1 VALLAPADSVGAS
14 EGATMWQD
22 RYRSKLTSPARAV
35 ACVTPGDSVYLGG
48 NAGTPRVLADALA
61 ARASDLHDVRV
72 AHVLLLGTDPFG
84 GEGARDSF
92 SHLSF
97 FAGPGDRRAILE
109 GRAEYVPCHLSE
121 IPRLLREG
129 RPPVDVALLMTAPPD
144 RNGLLSLGT
153 EVLAS
158 LTAAEVAKRV
168 VVQVNPRMPRVHG
181 NSFLH
186 VDEVHAIV
194 EAQEELPELLSG
206 PPSLEERRI
215 AEHIVGLI
223 PEAATLQLGIG
234 GIPNAVVS
242 QLEDRHD
249 LGIHSEMI
257 SDGVMRAYEAGVL
270 SGRKKTMHK
279 GKIVTTFALGS
290 REFYDWIDDS
300 NVVEAHPCDHTNEPF
315 HAARN
320 DRLIAIN
327 SAISI
332 DLTGQVN
339 ADSIG
344 YRIYSGVGGQV
355 DFGRAARLSAGG
367 RPIIALPSTARGG
380 TVSRIVPRLAA
391 GAGVVTSR
399 ADVHTIVT
407 EHGVAELY
415 GRSIAERVRALVNI
429 ADPRFR
435 PELEAA
441 VEAVEKGFHHNG
453 AAAKG

>member
-1 VALLAPADSVGAS
+1 V
-14 EGATMWQD
+14 WQD
-22 RYRSKLTSPARAV
+22 TYRSKLTTPRA
-35 ACVTPGDSVYLGG
+35 AAEHIGPGQTVYLGG
-48 NAGTPRVLADALA
+48 NAATPRALADALA
-61 ARASDLHDVRV
+61 ARAEDVHDVRV
-72 AHVLLLGTDPFG
+72 AHVLLLGADPFDRG
-84 GEGARDSF
+84 LARERF
-92 SHLSF
+92 KHLSF
-97 FAGPGDRRAILE
+97 FAGPGDRKAILE
-109 GRAEYVPCHLSE
+109 SRAEYVPCHLSE
-121 IPRLLREG
+121 IPRLLRDG
-129 RPPVDVALLMTAPPD
+129 QPKVDVAMLMTAPPD
-144 RNGLLSLGT
+144 KHGLLSLGT

-158 LTAAEVAKRV
+158 LAAAEVANKV
-168 VVQVNPRMPRVHG
+168 IVQVNPRMPRVNG

-186 VDEVHAIV
+186 VDEVDVIV
-194 EAQEELPELLSG
+194 EAEEELPELISG
-206 PPSLEERRI
+206 DPTPVEQKI
-215 AEHIVGLI
+215 AEHIVRLI
-223 PEAATLQLGIG
+223 PEGATLQLGIG

-242 QLEDRHD
+242 QLEGRND

-257 SDGVMRAYEAGVL
+257 SDGVMHAYEAGVL
-270 SGRKKTMHK
+270 SGRMKTLHK

-290 REFYDWIDDS
+290 REFYDWIHEN
-300 NVVEAHPCDHTNEPF
+300 NVVEAHPCDHTNDPA

-339 ADSIG
+339 ADSVG

-355 DFGRAARLSAGG
+355 DFVRAARLSVGG
-367 RPIIALPSTARGG
+367 RPIIAMPSTAQGG

-415 GRSIAERVRALVNI
+415 GRPISERVRALVDI
-429 ADPRFR
+429 ADPRFQ

-441 VEAVEKGFHHNG
+441 VETVRRSFHDAAV
-453 AAAKG
+453 A